1 MPSAFFTYVKFFL
14 KYETFRTKSILL
26 PIIVYEKFR
35 IPMTNEIRPTEAELE
50 ILQILWKK
58 GPSTVREVNDL
69 LNEDQDKAT
78 GYTTTLKLMQIM
90 FEKGLLRRDDSQRT
104 HVYTAEVREGKI
116 QNALLDRFLH
126 AAYKGSASKLALH
139 LLGNHKTTPDELAEI
154 KALIDQLEKNK
165 PV

>member
-1 MPSAFFTYVKFFL
+1 
-14 KYETFRTKSILL
+14 
-26 PIIVYEKFR
+26 
-35 IPMTNEIRPTEAELE
+35 MTHEIRPTEGELE

-69 LNEDQDKAT
+69 LNEDQDKSI

-104 HVYTAEVREGKI
+104 HIYTPEVREGNI
-116 QNALLDRFLH
+116 QSALLDRFLQ
-126 AAYKGSASKLALH
+126 AAYKGSTSKLALQ

-154 KALIDQLEKNK
+154 KALIDKLEKK
-165 PV
+165 